1 MAALGQRW
9 GHGRPGPEV
18 GPWPPRPR
26 GGVASEAVAQLDDV
40 LAPGYLTGL
49 TDWSIDR
56 VRSRRNDATTVETG
70 LSYLRRI
77 TQGRLDIVLSE
88 EHRRQ
93 HGESGGHLDEL
104 VGQLPEILGDR
115 VHVPG
120 LGRLPAQ
127 MAPGEL
133 DPDLSA
139 RLEAVLPSGKLDA
152 LQDFNTEDLAA
163 VSNALNDFERAVS
176 AQRHAVFDVIDR
188 LQEELVRRY
197 RTGEATVDSL
207 LP

>member
-1 MAALGQRW
+1 
-9 GHGRPGPEV
+9 
-18 GPWPPRPR
+18 
-26 GGVASEAVAQLDDV
+26 VAQLNEV
-40 LAPGYLTGL
+40 LAPSYLEGL
-49 TDWSIDR
+49 PDWPIER
-56 VRSRRNDATTVETG
+56 VRACRDEATKVETG

-77 TQGRLDIVLSE
+77 TQGRLDIVLAE
-88 EHRRQ
+88 QHRRQ
-93 HGESGGHLDEL
+93 LGQPGADLDEL

-115 VHVPG
+115 VHAPG
-120 LGRLPAQ
+120 LGRLPAL

-133 DPDLSA
+133 DSDLSA
-139 RLEAVLPSGKLDA
+139 RLEEVLPSARLDA
-152 LQDFNTEDLAA
+152 LQELSAEDLTA
-163 VSNALNDFERAVS
+163 VSDALDAFERSVS